1 MAYKSWKEAPVLFR
15 RTPFNRY
22 TLPLLIGVLETGL
35 PSVPFTIVDTLEQ
48 ATQQINASG
57 RAVLCYSFMTPQFGG
72 VVREVR
78 FLRSSFSRDSLL
90 LFAGGPH
97 ASADPEGCVALGFDA
112 VFCGEAERTFI
123 NVMRK
128 VSKENS
134 IPEGEIIIDT
144 ESPPLPF
151 EDYFPLSPR
160 LRVSAPM
167 ELTRGCFYG
176 CTFCQTKRI
185 FKGKVR
191 HRSIASVVKGA
202 KMLMERGKTRIFFI
216 SPNAL
221 SYGTTKAGELNI
233 GALEEL
239 LSALRD
245 AHVPSV
251 NMGIFPSELRPE
263 SVTEESLALIKRH
276 CSNRKL
282 LIGIQTGSEKLLAR
296 LKRGHSVALAVEAT
310 SRLRAW
316 DYLPICDFIFGF
328 PGEDD
333 EDRAANLHVINEL
346 AKRYGAHTHAHY
358 FVPLPGTPLWG
369 ETPTP
374 LDDRMREIMMKM
386 KTGGY
391 LDGDWER
398 QEKMAQHIMKWKS
411 MGLILV

>member
-1 MAYKSWKEAPVLFR
+1 MVMKTWKECPVLFR

-22 TLPLLIGVLETGL
+22 TLPLLMGVLEAEL
-35 PSVPFTIVDTLEQ
+35 PSVPVQIADTYAEAAQ
-48 ATQQINASG
+48 KIADSG
-57 RAVLCYSFMTPQFGG
+57 RTVLCYSFMTPQFGG
-72 VVREVR
+72 VVKEVR
-78 FLRSSFSRDSLL
+78 LLRASFSRDSLL

-97 ASADPEGCVALGFDA
+97 ATADPEGCIALGFDA
-112 VFCGEAERTFI
+112 VFQGEAERTFTSVI
-123 NVMRK
+123 QRVKR
-128 VSKENS
+128 ENI
-134 IPEGEIIIDT
+134 IPEGEIFTDT
-144 ESPPLPF
+144 ESPPVPF
-151 EDYFPLSPR
+151 EEYFPLSPSLR
-160 LRVSAPM
+160 LSAPM
-167 ELTRGCFYG
+167 ELTRGCHYG

-185 FKGKVR
+185 FTGKVR

-202 KMLMERGKTRIFFI
+202 RLLMERGKTRIFFI

-233 GALEEL
+233 NALEEL
-239 LSALRD
+239 LCALRD

-263 SVTEESLALIKRH
+263 SVTEESLALIKRY

-296 LKRGHSVALAVEAT
+296 LRRGHSVALAVEAT
-310 SRLRAW
+310 AMLRAW

-333 EDRAANLHVINEL
+333 EDRAANLQVIYEL

-369 ETPTP
+369 QTPVP
-374 LDDRMREIMMKM
+374 LDDTMRETMVKM
-386 KTGGY
+386 KAGGY

-398 QEKMAQHIMKWKS
+398 QEKMAQNIMKWKET
-411 MGLILV
+411 GLITV